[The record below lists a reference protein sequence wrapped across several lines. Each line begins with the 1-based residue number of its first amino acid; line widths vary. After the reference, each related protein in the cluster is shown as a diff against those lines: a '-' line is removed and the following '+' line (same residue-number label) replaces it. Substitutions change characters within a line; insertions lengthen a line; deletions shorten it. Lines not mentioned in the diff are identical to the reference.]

1 MRLHLTPHSSLA
13 LALYFRFLGKKG
25 TSTQVALQLQLQGC
39 TRISRPFRV
48 SDSKVKGRQASVSTR
63 LHQHPSSESSLSRYS
78 CFPRSSLSPFE
89 SCLNT
94 SATPRDCEEGVL
106 RESEREEEG
115 SREEASITETAAVH
129 ECSEDAA
136 AAAAAVNR
144 DSGKIKSSVLFEE
157 GTRIKGKKRLSLS
170 QTASQLLPTAAED
183 ALPPSL
189 SVSDSA
195 CDSDDV
201 RGAAAEDS
209 NKIKRTKCYTKSQEM
224 KGGCDGRGNAS

>member
-1 MRLHLTPHSSLA
+1 MSQVKRENPGGKVQSASSLDSTLYSLA

-25 TSTQVALQLQLQGC
+25 TSTQVALQLQGC

-106 RESEREEEG
+106 RESERERKKEVEKKPA
-115 SREEASITETAAVH
+115 SRRLQQSTSAV
-129 ECSEDAA
+129 
-136 AAAAAVNR
+136 R
-144 DSGKIKSSVLFEE
+144 M
-157 GTRIKGKKRLSLS
+157 
-170 QTASQLLPTAAED
+170 QQ
-183 ALPPSL
+183 
-189 SVSDSA
+189 
-195 CDSDDV
+195 
-201 RGAAAEDS
+201 
-209 NKIKRTKCYTKSQEM
+209 QQ
-224 KGGCDGRGNAS
+224 